1 MQTTIYVSGQISGNF
16 ALRSALLTSEF
27 EEVKDTMFNG
37 FAFYFRTKKQ
47 AEKALWQAYKELKAR
62 DKQAS
67 YHAKDTL
74 YYDASKAY
82 ISVN

>member
-1 MQTTIYVSGQISGNF
+1 MQTTIYVSGQINGNF
-16 ALRSALLTSEF
+16 ALRSALLSTDF
-27 EEVKDTMFNG
+27 EEVKETMFNG
-37 FAFYFRTKKQ
+37 FAFRFRTKKQ
-47 AEKALWQAYKELKAR
+47 AEKALWQAYKQLRAQDE
-62 DKQAS
+62 QAD